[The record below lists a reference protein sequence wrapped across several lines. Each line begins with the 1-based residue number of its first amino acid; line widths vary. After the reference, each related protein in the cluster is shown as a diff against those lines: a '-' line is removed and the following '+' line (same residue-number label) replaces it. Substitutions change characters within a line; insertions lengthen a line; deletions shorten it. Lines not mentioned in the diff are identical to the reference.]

1 MRRSY
6 VGPASRHYVHVLVAA
21 APGEQPAAARVLVG
35 QPVDRGVRLALR
47 VDAELQ
53 DQAAAGADRDD

>member
-1 MRRSY
+1 
-6 VGPASRHYVHVLVAA
+6 VHVLVAA